1 LLGVESINLGFLEVG
16 GLGNRNDLLG
26 KMKNKYYFIVIACM
40 SSALTSCGQKDQ
52 TPDSPSQQARDFLQ
66 TFVHIGDSRSNLIS
80 KYGTPFIEY
89 TTELHQVSIT
99 FMLPAGNHAAH
110 AAHAAGFTVFCTS
123 NSVTDWLP
131 VTIQ

>member
-1 LLGVESINLGFLEVG
+1 
-16 GLGNRNDLLG
+16 
-26 KMKNKYYFIVIACM
+26 MKNKYCLIVIACM
-40 SSALTSCGQKDQ
+40 SAALTSCGQKKHAPDG
-52 TPDSPSQQARDFLQ
+52 PSDSPSQQARDYLQ
-66 TFVHIGDSRSNLIS
+66 PFVNIGDSRSNLIS

-99 FMLPAGNHAAH
+99 FMLPASNHAAH